1 MIFSNTEFYYTPP
14 ELISDK
20 AIIIADVEAK
30 HISRVMRHKVDDI
43 ILITNG
49 EGKIYQS
56 VIKNITKSEVIAESQ
71 KVFKQDNKL
80 RNVTFCIPILKSSD
94 RFEFALEKCV
104 ELGITN
110 FLVFSAKKSYKRGVK
125 LERWDKILLSAMKQ
139 SLQSHKP
146 KIDVTHSLSQTLAQ
160 ESNKIYFEQNSELL
174 IENYFNEKNNSKLL
188 VDERIF
194 FVFGPEGGLTDE
206 ELNSDKKNIQLKL
219 TSNRLRSETAIM
231 HTASLLNK
239 YLESF

>member
-14 ELISDK
+14 KLISDK
-20 AIIIADVEAK
+20 VIIIADVEAQ

-56 VIKNITKSEVIAESQ
+56 VIKNISKNEVIAESKKIFTQ
-71 KVFKQDNKL
+71 ENKL
-80 RNVTFCIPILKSSD
+80 SNVTFCLPILKTSD
-94 RFEFALEKCV
+94 RFEFALEKSV
-104 ELGITN
+104 ELGITK

-146 KIDVTHSLSQTLAQ
+146 NIDVTNSLQKTLQ
-160 ESNKIYFEQNSELL
+160 PESNKIYFEQNSELS
-174 IENYFNEKNNSKLL
+174 IENYLNEESNSNLLRNEKT
-188 VDERIF
+188 F

-206 ELNSDKKNIQLKL
+206 ELNSDENNIQLKL
-219 TSNRLRSETAIM
+219 TSNRLRSETAIV
-231 HTASLLNK
+231 HTASIL
-239 YLESF
+239 SRI

>member
-1 MIFSNTEFYYTPP
+1 MIFSNTEFYYTSPK
-14 ELISDK
+14 LILDK

-30 HISRVMRHKVDDI
+30 HISRVMRHKVGDE

-56 VIKNITKSEVIAESQ
+56 VIKNITKNEVIAESK
-71 KVFKQDNKL
+71 KVFTQENKL
-80 RNVTFCIPILKSSD
+80 SNVTFCIPILKTSD

-110 FLVFSAKKSYKRGVK
+110 FLIFSAKKSYKRGVK

-139 SLQSHKP
+139 SLQSYKP
-146 KIDVTHSLSQTLAQ
+146 KIDVTNSLQKTLQQ
-160 ESNKIYFEQNSELL
+160 ETNKIYFEQNSELS
-174 IENYFNEKNNSKLL
+174 IENYLNEKSNSNLL
-188 VDERIF
+188 RDEKTF

-206 ELNSDKKNIQLKL
+206 ELNADENNIQLKL

-231 HTASLLNK
+231 HTASIL
-239 YLESF
+239 SRI

>member
-14 ELISDK
+14 KFISDK
-20 AIIIADVEAK
+20 TIIITDVEAK

-56 VIKNITKSEVIAESQ
+56 VIKNITKNEVIAESK
-71 KVFKQDNKL
+71 KVFTQGNNL
-80 RNVTFCIPILKSSD
+80 SNITFCIPILKTSD

-110 FLVFSAKKSYKRGVK
+110 FLIFSANKSYKRGVK
-125 LERWDKILLSAMKQ
+125 LERWDKILLAAMKQ

-146 KIDVTHSLSQTLAQ
+146 KIDYTNSLQKILQQKT
-160 ESNKIYFEQNSELL
+160 NKIYFEQNSELS
-174 IENYFNEKNNSKLL
+174 IEDYLNEKSNSKLL
-188 VDERIF
+188 RDEKTF

-206 ELNSDKKNIQLKL
+206 ELSSDENNIRLKL

-231 HTASLLNK
+231 HTASIL
-239 YLESF
+239 SRS

>member
-56 VIKNITKSEVIAESQ
+56 VIKNITKNEVVAESKKIFTQ
-71 KVFKQDNKL
+71 ENKL
-80 RNVTFCIPILKSSD
+80 SNVTFCIPILKSSD

-125 LERWDKILLSAMKQ
+125 LERWNKILLSAMKQ

-160 ESNKIYFEQNSELL
+160 ESNKIYFEQNSELS
-174 IENYFNEKNNSKLL
+174 IENYLKGKSISHFLSDKK
-188 VDERIF
+188 IF

-206 ELNSDKKNIQLKL
+206 ELNSDKNNIQLKL
-219 TSNRLRSETAIM
+219 TSNRLRSETAII
-231 HTASLLNK
+231 HTASLLNN
-239 YLESF
+239 FF